1 MGSYKLYTVQ
11 KHLQFQFK
19 QVNCLL
25 DQKTKVLKRI
35 LQNAES
41 LQHLIYNVQ
50 SSTKNF
56 QKCEEMKIVTY
67 TQEKNTVNKNNML
80 SISECRVNLK
90 RIIHTKKMETLDL
103 KTTTSKLEVGLIE
116 FVQSKSEREERLK
129 KNDHN
134 TRNL

>member
-1 MGSYKLYTVQ
+1 
-11 KHLQFQFK
+11 
-19 QVNCLL
+19 
-25 DQKTKVLKRI
+25 
-35 LQNAES
+35 
-41 LQHLIYNVQ
+41 
-50 SSTKNF
+50 
-56 QKCEEMKIVTY
+56 MKIVTY

-116 FVQSKSEREERLK
+116 FVQSKSEKEERLK
-129 KNDHN
+129 ENDHN

>member
-1 MGSYKLYTVQ
+1 
-11 KHLQFQFK
+11 
-19 QVNCLL
+19 
-25 DQKTKVLKRI
+25 
-35 LQNAES
+35 
-41 LQHLIYNVQ
+41 
-50 SSTKNF
+50 
-56 QKCEEMKIVTY
+56 MKIVTY
-67 TQEKNTVNKNNML
+67 TQEKNTVYKNNML

>member
-1 MGSYKLYTVQ
+1 
-11 KHLQFQFK
+11 
-19 QVNCLL
+19 
-25 DQKTKVLKRI
+25 
-35 LQNAES
+35 
-41 LQHLIYNVQ
+41 
-50 SSTKNF
+50 
-56 QKCEEMKIVTY
+56 MKIVTY

>member
-1 MGSYKLYTVQ
+1 
-11 KHLQFQFK
+11 
-19 QVNCLL
+19 
-25 DQKTKVLKRI
+25 
-35 LQNAES
+35 
-41 LQHLIYNVQ
+41 
-50 SSTKNF
+50 
-56 QKCEEMKIVTY
+56 MKIVTY

-116 FVQSKSEREERLK
+116 SVQSKSEREERLK